1 MNAIEVFLITR
12 ELTAM
17 DEMTKLD
24 EVLHND
30 IERER
35 NC

>member
-1 MNAIEVFLITR
+1 MTALEVFSITR
-12 ELTAM
+12 ELRVI